1 MICKALFENI
11 DLLEAKYLD
20 VLEAAC
26 NIESPTSDK
35 AAVDEVGAYLASL
48 GEELGF
54 TVNVYPMEKA
64 GDFIEIVMN
73 PDAAGK
79 PICLSAHLDTVHPK
93 GLFGYPAVTRD
104 EENMYGPGVVDCKG
118 GAVAALMAMEALRM
132 VGFTERPVKL
142 LLQTDEET
150 GSSTSGLKTVRLMQ
164 KLALGA
170 DAFLN
175 LEGQVGNSVAII
187 RKGILRRNIRVFG
200 KALHS
205 SRCYEA
211 ANAVA
216 EAAHKIIELEKLKD
230 IDGLT
235 CNCGVIHGGTVAN
248 SVAAECVFSVDV
260 RYVGEEDRA
269 LALELIRTVAEK
281 SYIEGTSAVVEE
293 ISERPSM
300 PYRENN
306 KALADRMNEIYA
318 ECGLP
323 VLTVRKSLSGSDAAY
338 ITEVGVPTVDSIGT
352 EGGNIHSKDEFMRL
366 SSLAEC
372 AKRIASVVY
381 LY

>member
-104 EENMYGPGVVDCKG
+104 DKNMYGPGVVDCKG
-118 GAVAALMAMEALRM
+118 GAVAALMAMETLRM
-132 VGFTERPVKL
+132 VGFTKRPVKL

-248 SVAAECVFSVDV
+248 SVAAECVFTVDV

-338 ITEVGVPTVDSIGT
+338 ITEVGVPAVDSIGT

>member
-1 MICKALFENI
+1 MVCKALFENI
-11 DLLEAKYLD
+11 ERTEERYLA
-20 VLEAAC
+20 VLEHAC
-26 NIESPTSDK
+26 NIESPTADK
-35 AAVDEVGAYLASL
+35 ASVDEVGAYFASL
-48 GEELGF
+48 GRELGF

-118 GAVAALMAMEALRM
+118 GAVAALMAMDALSR
-132 VGFTERPVKL
+132 VGFSDRPVKL

-164 KLALGA
+164 NLALGS

-175 LEGQVGNSVAII
+175 LEGHVGTSVAIV

-235 CNCGVIHGGTVAN
+235 CNCGVISGGTVAN
-248 SVAAECVFSVDV
+248 SVAAECTFTVDI
-260 RYVGEEDRA
+260 RYVGDEDRERA
-269 LALELIRTVAEK
+269 LALIDKVVAT
-281 SYIEGTSAVVEE
+281 SYIEGTRAEVEV

-300 PYRENN
+300 PFREQNR
-306 KALADRMNEIYA
+306 ALAVRMNEIYA

-323 VLTVRKSLSGSDAAY
+323 VLTIRKSLSGSDAAY
-338 ITEVGVPTVDSIGT
+338 ITEVGVPCVDSIGT
-352 EGGNIHSKDEFMRL
+352 SGGNIHSVEEFMRL
-366 SSLAEC
+366 SSLGEC